1 MPSAAAN
8 RYARALV
15 DVVTSPGVANAHAVA
30 AELKVFNA
38 LLTDNAE
45 LRVVCATPAIPAAQ
59 KMAVIDKLAPLAGLS
74 NIARNFLKVVLG
86 RDRMGDLT
94 EIIEGFETLL
104 NERLGIAIAE
114 ITSARPLDEAEKQQ
128 LAAALK
134 ARTGRQVQVTYAQD
148 PGLIAGVVA
157 RIGST
162 VYDGSVRG
170 QLDRL
175 RTELTA
181 RA

>member
-1 MPSAAAN
+1 MASAAAN

-15 DVVTSPGVANAHAVA
+15 DVVTAPGAANPQAVV

-38 LLTDNAE
+38 LLSEHRE
-45 LRVVCATPAIPAAQ
+45 LRILCATPAIAAAQ
-59 KMAVIDKLAPLAGLS
+59 KVAVIDKLAPLAGLS
-74 NIARNFLKVVLG
+74 NVSRNFLKVVLDH
-86 RDRMGDLT
+86 DRMGDLG
-94 EIIEGFETLL
+94 EIIEGFEAQL

-114 ITSARPLDEAEKQQ
+114 ITSARALDEGERQL

-134 ARTGRQVQVTYAQD
+134 ARTGRQVQVTFSQD
-148 PGLIAGVVA
+148 PALIAGVVA

-175 RTELTA
+175 RSELTA

>member
-1 MPSAAAN
+1 MASAAAN

-15 DVVTSPGVANAHAVA
+15 DVVTAPGAANPQAV
-30 AELKVFNA
+30 V
-38 LLTDNAE
+38 AE
-45 LRVVCATPAIPAAQ
+45 LRILCATPAIPVAQ
-59 KMAVIDKLAPLAGLS
+59 KSAVIDKLAPLAGLS
-74 NIARNFLKVVLG
+74 GVARNFLKVVLDH
-86 RDRMGDLT
+86 DRMGDLT
-94 EIIEGFETLL
+94 EIIEGFEALL
-104 NERLGIAIAE
+104 NEKLGIAIAE
-114 ITSARPLDEAEKQQ
+114 ITSARPLDETEKTQ

-134 ARTGRQVQVTYAQD
+134 ARTGRQVQVTYSQD

-175 RTELTA
+175 RSELTS